1 MNKSM
6 NKNGIL
12 KNRRGFTVVEL
23 TVSFSLTLVIVL
35 ILFQI
40 VLNLKELYVKDGL
53 KTELLIKQ
61 GLMTKKVAES
71 FEEQKI
77 KIAAKC
83 DTGDNCLSF
92 TFEDNSVKT
101 LSFDKTS
108 NTFHYGDYT
117 TKLVSGSS
125 YGKVKITNETFL
137 NVEQGKKDSMI
148 TIDIPVT
155 HPLVKGDYGVRV
167 VYLYNSLEVSVGD
180 LNISDIETTEQLFLK
195 GNSQIV
201 LQDKAYAEPGYF
213 VRKKDGSTVE
223 NDSRVKITGSVGT
236 TSGTYQLIYNLVED
250 GKTISQRTRTVI
262 KINTNNNFDYKQAEQ
277 VFTTPV
283 KGSYKFELW
292 GAEGGASYPNSNGTG
307 TLVAGGK
314 GAYTSGIMTLNA
326 NEKVYIYVGQ
336 KGYNGS
342 ASSPATD
349 TFNGGGSGGA
359 SYQGGGSGGGATDIR
374 LINGYWNDTT
384 GLRSRIMV
392 AAGGAGASNYTNAA
406 VGGYGGALT
415 GGAGI
420 LNSGSTSHTLAT
432 GGTQTA
438 GGTGAANNG
447 GAGKFGI
454 GGNSEAGHGSGG
466 GGGYYGGGGGGYVGG
481 GVSSGAGG
489 SSFIS
494 GHNGCNAVDSS
505 GKHTASPVHY
515 SGKKFTSTSMIA
527 GNASMPNPRGSG
539 NITGN
544 TGNGYAK
551 ITLVSIIS

>member
-1 MNKSM
+1 M
-6 NKNGIL
+6 NKNGII
-12 KNRRGFTVVEL
+12 KNRRGFTIVEL

-83 DTGDNCLSF
+83 QTGDNCLSF
-92 TFEDNSVKT
+92 TFEDDSVKT

-137 NVEQGKKDSMI
+137 NVEHGKKDSMI

-167 VYLYNSLEVSVGD
+167 VYLYNSLESSVGD

-201 LQDKAYAEPGYF
+201 LQDKTYTEPGYY

-223 NDSRVKITGSVGT
+223 NDSRVKIIGSVGT
-236 TSGTYQLIYNLVED
+236 ASGTYQLIYNLVED

-262 KINTNNNFDYKQAEQ
+262 KINTNNNFDYKSSEQ
-277 VFTTPV
+277 EFTTPV

-292 GAEGGASYPNSNGTG
+292 GAQGGSSYPNTNGTG

-314 GAYTSGIMTLNA
+314 GAYTSGIMTLDA
-326 NEKVYIYVGQ
+326 NEKVYIYVGE

-342 ASSPATD
+342 ASNPATD
-349 TFNGGGSGGA
+349 TFNGGGSGGNA
-359 SYQGGGSGGGATDIR
+359 YQGGGSGGGATDIR
-374 LINGYWNDTT
+374 LVNGYWNDTM

-420 LNSGSTSHTLAT
+420 LNSGSASHTLAT

-438 GGTGAANNG
+438 GGKGAANNG
-447 GAGKFGI
+447 GAGIFGI

-466 GGGYYGGGGGGYVGG
+466 GGGYYGGGGGGYINS

-494 GHNGCNAVDSS
+494 GHNGCNAIDST

>member
-1 MNKSM
+1 MNKRRV
-6 NKNGIL
+6 L
-12 KNRRGFTVVEL
+12 KDRGGFTLVEL

-71 FEEQKI
+71 FEEHKI

-92 TFEDNSVKT
+92 TFDDNEVKT
-101 LSFDKTS
+101 LSFDKAS

-117 TKLVSGSS
+117 TKLVSGSK
-125 YGKVKITNETFL
+125 YGKVKITNETFV
-137 NVEQGKKDSMI
+137 NVEQGKNDSMI

-167 VYLYNSLEVSVGD
+167 VYLYNSLEASVGD

-201 LQDKAYAEPGYF
+201 LQDKEYTEPGYF

-236 TSGTYQLIYNLVED
+236 QTGTYKLIYNLVED

-262 KINTNNNFDYKQAEQ
+262 KINTHNNFDFKSSAQE
-277 VFTTPV
+277 FTTPV
-283 KGSYKFELW
+283 KGSYQFELW
-292 GAEGGASYPNSNGTG
+292 GAQGGSSYPNTNSTG

-314 GAYTSGIMTLNA
+314 GAYTKGIMTLNA
-326 NEKVYIYVGQ
+326 NEKVYVYVGE
-336 KGYNGS
+336 KGGTGS
-342 ASSPATD
+342 ATNPASD
-349 TFNGGGSGGA
+349 TFNGGGSGGS
-359 SYQGGGSGGGATDIR
+359 SYQGGGAGGGATDIR
-374 LINGYWNDTT
+374 LVAGYWNDTKS
-384 GLRSRIMV
+384 LRSRIMV
-392 AAGGAGASNYTNAA
+392 AAGGAGASNWTNAA
-406 VGGYGGALT
+406 IGGYGGALT

-420 LNSGSTSHTLAT
+420 LNSGSASHTLAT
-432 GGTQTA
+432 GGTQTS
-438 GGTGAANNG
+438 GGKGGSTSPNNG
-447 GAGKFGI
+447 DAGKFGI
-454 GGNSEAGHGSGG
+454 GGNSQAGHGSGG
-466 GGGYYGGGGGGYVGG
+466 GGGYYGGGGGGYVDS

-494 GHNGCNAVDSS
+494 GHTGCNAIDKS
-505 GKHTASPVHY
+505 GNHTATPVHY

-527 GNASMPNPRGSG
+527 GNGSMPNPRGSG